1 MSRRHKWS
9 DIRSMKE
16 RTPADEAYVA
26 ALKDA
31 MIAIERLTQLRE
43 TRGVTQ
49 EEVARAWEVSQGH
62 VSRTER
68 RDTIYLSTLASYVS
82 ALGGKLRL
90 VAEFPDQQVELALP
104 GATAAAPRP
113 ARATG
118 S

>member
-49 EEVARAWEVSQGH
+49 KEVARAWEVSQGH

-68 RDTIYLSTLASYVS
+68 RDDIYLSTLASYVS

-104 GATAAAPRP
+104 GATATAPRP
-113 ARATG
+113 ARAAG